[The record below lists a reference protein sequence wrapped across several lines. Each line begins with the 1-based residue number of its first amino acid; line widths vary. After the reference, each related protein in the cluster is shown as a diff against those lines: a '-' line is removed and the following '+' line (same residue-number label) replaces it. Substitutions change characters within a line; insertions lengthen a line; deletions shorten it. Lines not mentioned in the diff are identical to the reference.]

1 MANNFLTPTAIWKGF
16 KCDGAKAEIIHKSTA
31 KGLTFTHLR
40 IGGSKAADGETGIYA
55 VLTHKAQ
62 LSLSSPAIVLVQDF
76 GESGNAALPR
86 LLAEKGYTVLDVD
99 LAGKAPFNLEKT
111 VDGVDKPYTVYP
123 DSLSYAN
130 YDKSTEEKTEIEGD
144 VRSTCWFEWGRVVRY
159 CIEYLKAQPFI
170 NKIGVFAIGGAATAV
185 WQTLSSDC
193 GLSCAVIVANAGWKG
208 YRGIDKFGDEKEPQ
222 FNDDALKYLA
232 GIEPQAYAAHVKCPL
247 MLVSPTNSPDYDV
260 DRAYDTVS
268 RVSEKLYTAVD
279 YSVGGRREIN
289 AECMSGALVFL
300 NEFLVKDK
308 ASLAGEIS
316 LKSAAENGILRVE
329 VMPDKAGL
337 KNLSVFFAE
346 EELHAALRSWRRVVN
361 YEKAK
366 NGVYVFEYAP
376 YKDSEAVMFFAR
388 AEYENG
394 LNICSPIFCK
404 KFLEGETAE
413 LNRHRVFYSS
423 RMSLGTNGFYPATEN
438 SDGAYVVNTDA
449 HAVVK
454 VKNGPMD
461 IAGLFCPKGILT
473 FKVNAVKYKPSE
485 GAIMMLDVFVKNDC
499 DLHVKA
505 ITDYFGNKTEYVAG
519 VKLFGNLWQNV
530 KLENNNFK
538 TAEGM
543 SLKTYEH
550 VEALEISADEEFLIN
565 NLLWV

>member
-1 MANNFLTPTAIWKGF
+1 MASNFLTPTAIWKDF
-16 KCDGAKAEIIHKSTA
+16 KCDGAKAEIICKHTA
-31 KGLTFTHLR
+31 KGLVFTHLR
-40 IGGSKAADGETGIYA
+40 LRGSVAADGETGIYA

-62 LSLSSPAIVLVQDF
+62 LSLASPAIVLVQDF
-76 GESGNAALPR
+76 GKGGDTALPR

-99 LAGKAPFNLEKT
+99 LAGKAPFNSEKT
-111 VDGVDKPYTVYP
+111 VDGVEKPYTVYP

-130 YDKSTEEKTEIEGD
+130 YERTAEDKTEIEED
-144 VRSTCWFEWGRVVRY
+144 VRSTCWFEWGRVIRY
-159 CIEYLKAQPFI
+159 CIEYLKTQPFI
-170 NKIGVFAIGGAATAV
+170 NKIGVFAIGVAATAV
-185 WQTLSSDC
+185 WQTLSADC

-208 YRGIDKFGDEKEPQ
+208 YRGIDKFGDETEPQ

-247 MLVSPTNSPDYDV
+247 MLVSPTNSPDFDV
-260 DRAYDTVS
+260 DRSYDTVS

-279 YSVGGRREIN
+279 YSVGGRREIS
-289 AECMSGALVFL
+289 ADCMNGALVFL
-300 NEFLVKDK
+300 NEFLVKEK

-316 LKSAAENGILRVE
+316 VKSAAENGIVRVE
-329 VMPDKAGL
+329 VMPDKTGL
-337 KNLSVFFAE
+337 KNVSVYFAE

-361 YEKAK
+361 YEKTK

-394 LNICSPIFCK
+394 LKLCSAIFCK
-404 KFLEGETAE
+404 KFAEGETAE
-413 LNRHRVFYSS
+413 TNRHRVFYSS
-423 RMSLGTNGFYPATEN
+423 RMSLGTNGFYPAKEN

-461 IAGLFCPKGILT
+461 IAGLFCPQGILT
-473 FKVNAVKYKPSE
+473 FKVNAEKYKPSQ
-485 GAIMMLDVFVKNDC
+485 GAILMLDVFVKNGC
-499 DLHVKA
+499 NFQVKA
-505 ITDYFGNKTEYVAG
+505 ISDYFGKKTEYVAS
-519 VKLFGNLWQNV
+519 VKMFGSLWQNV

-543 SLKTYEH
+543 SLKSYEKI
-550 VEALEISADEEFLIN
+550 EALEFSAQEDFLIN

>member
-1 MANNFLTPTAIWKGF
+1 MANSFLTPTAIWKGF
-16 KCDGAKAEIIHKSTA
+16 KCDGAKAEIIGKSTL
-31 KGLTFTHLR
+31 KGLISTHLR
-40 IGGSKAADGETGIYA
+40 ISGSKAADGETGIYA

-62 LSLSSPAIVLVQDF
+62 LTISSPAIVLVQDF
-76 GESGNAALPR
+76 GRGNDAALTR
-86 LLAEKGYTVLDVD
+86 ILAEKGYTVLDVD
-99 LAGKAPFNLEKT
+99 IAGAADFNLDKRVE
-111 VDGVDKPYTVYP
+111 GVEKPYTVYP
-123 DSLSYAN
+123 ESLSYAN
-130 YDKSTEEKTEIEGD
+130 YDKSAEAKTEIAGD
-144 VRSTCWFEWGRVVRY
+144 VRSTCWFEWGRVIRY
-159 CIEYLKAQPFI
+159 AIEYLKTQPFI
-170 NKIGVFAIGGAATAV
+170 SKIGVFAIGGAATPA
-185 WQTLSSDC
+185 WQVLSSDC

-208 YRGIDKFGDEKEPQ
+208 YRGIDKFGDEKEQQ

-232 GIEPQAYAAHVKCPL
+232 GVEPQAYAAHVQCPL

-268 RVSEKLYTAVD
+268 RISETLYTAVD
-279 YSVGGRREIN
+279 YSVGGRREIS
-289 AECMSGALVFL
+289 AECMNGALVFL

-308 ASLAGEIS
+308 ACLAGELS
-316 LKSAAENGILRVE
+316 VKGTSENGVMRVE
-329 VMPDKAGL
+329 AIPDKRGL
-337 KNLSVFFAE
+337 KNLSVYFAE
-346 EELHAALRSWRRVVN
+346 EELHAALRSWRKVVN
-361 YEKAK
+361 SEKVK
-366 NGVYVFEYAP
+366 NGWLFEYAP

-404 KFLEGETAE
+404 KFKAGATSE

-423 RMSLGTNGFYPATEN
+423 RMSIGTNGFYPAQEN
-438 SDGAYVVNTDA
+438 SDGACVVNTDA
-449 HAVVK
+449 KAVVK

-461 IAGLFCPKGILT
+461 VAGLCCPKGILT

-485 GAIMMLDVFVKNDC
+485 GAILMLDVFVKKDC

-505 ITDYFGNKTEYVAG
+505 ISDYFGEKTEHLAS

-530 KLENNNFK
+530 KLETNNFK

-543 SLKTYEH
+543 SLKTYEK
-550 VEALEISADEEFLIN
+550 VEALEISADEDFLIN